1 MKQSNFN
8 VITLEASKDKY
19 LTQVEDVDIKDR
31 IVASTVVI
39 GRNDSPE
46 NYKEITK
53 EEGNKYVEEQK
64 TYFTA
69 SLDNNK

>member
-19 LTQVEDVDIKDR
+19 LTQVEDVNIKDR
-31 IVASTVVI
+31 IVASIVVI